1 MKWHIL
7 GAGSIGGMWASY
19 LAQAGYEVTLLLKD
33 QNAATQFYRSSL
45 RLEIGS
51 EVLLADVNSS
61 VAAECEQEIEWL
73 LVTTKSFSTLDALET
88 VDNYLA
94 PNCAILLLQNGIG
107 NQQAIVDRYP
117 NVSVVAGV
125 TTDGAYR
132 RNAFDIVHASNGKTM
147 FGSISPS
154 RQCRLED
161 LQRCFDQL
169 QLEINFVNN
178 IWPEI
183 WEKLA
188 INCCINPLTA
198 LQQCRNGELLDSA
211 DNLDQIRALVVEIQ
225 DVMQAINLGFTFP
238 DLYDRV
244 ITVIEATAENY
255 SSMYADVQAERK
267 TEIEQINGF
276 ICQQGDKFD
285 IETPANRA
293 VLKAIVSKTNK
304 EQ

>member
-7 GAGSIGGMWASY
+7 GAGSIGGMWAAY

-33 QNAATQFYRSSL
+33 QNAVTQFCRSPL
-45 RLEIGS
+45 RLETGS
-51 EVLLADVNSS
+51 EVLLADVNAS
-61 VAAECEQEIEWL
+61 VASQCEQEIEWL

-88 VDNYLA
+88 VENYLA
-94 PNCAILLLQNGIG
+94 PNCTIVLLQNGMG
-107 NQQAIVDRYP
+107 SHQSIVDRYS
-117 NVSVVAGV
+117 NASVVAGV

-132 RNAFDIVHASNGKTM
+132 RNAFDIIHASNGKTR

-161 LQRCFDQL
+161 LKRCIDQL
-169 QLEINFVNN
+169 PLEINFDHD
-178 IWPEI
+178 IWPAI

-198 LQQCRNGELLDSA
+198 LQQCRNGELLNNA
-211 DNLDQIRALVVEIQ
+211 DNLDQIRTLVVEIQ

-255 SSMYADVQAERK
+255 SSMYADVQAQRR

-285 IETPANRA
+285 IETPGNRA
-293 VLKAIVSKTNK
+293 LLEAINSKTI
-304 EQ
+304 